1 MNHLKNFLLAFL
13 MTETSL
19 NQLEEDQTVHA
30 ALAGLQPGF
39 IQDSMEDSTETFV
52 PSFCFFN

>member
-1 MNHLKNFLLAFL
+1 

-19 NQLEEDQTVHA
+19 SQLEEDQIFHA
-30 ALAGLQPGF
+30 AHAGLQPGF
-39 IQDSMEDSTETFV
+39 IQDSMEDSTETFYFV

>member
-1 MNHLKNFLLAFL
+1 

-19 NQLEEDQTVHA
+19 SRLEEEQTVHA
-30 ALAGLQPGF
+30 ARAGLQPGF
-39 IQDSMEDSTETFV
+39 IQDSMEDSTETFYFV